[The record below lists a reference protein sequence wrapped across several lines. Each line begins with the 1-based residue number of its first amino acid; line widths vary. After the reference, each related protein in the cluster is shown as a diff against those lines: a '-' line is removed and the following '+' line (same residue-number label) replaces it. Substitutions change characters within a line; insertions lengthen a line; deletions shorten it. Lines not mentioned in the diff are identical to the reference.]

1 MLVAAYIE
9 ELGLYRAPP
18 TVQQH
23 LAAIRTLFDFL
34 VIGQVVPFNPAA
46 SVA

>member
-1 MLVAAYIE
+1 VLVAAYIE